1 MRLALRADT
10 MGEAEAPSRDWMLSL
25 FGLAA
30 LIFAVVSGVLTWQI
44 LCALPAL
51 VALVCLIVGF
61 IPSSRRAKSRR
72 FRIGI
77 VSLFLAFA
85 IVLGLIQ
92 YLNRLGYPVKV
103 IVPDGY

>member
-1 MRLALRADT
+1 M
-10 MGEAEAPSRDWMLSL
+10 MVKSEAPSRDWMLSL

-30 LIFAVVSGVLTWQI
+30 LIFSAVTGVLTWQI
-44 LCALPAL
+44 LCAIPAL
-51 VALVCLIVGF
+51 IALVCLIMGF
-61 IPSSRRAKSRR
+61 IPSSPRAKSHR

-85 IVLGLIQ
+85 VVLGLIQ

-103 IVPDGY
+103 IVPDG